1 MGYDLHFAPD
11 VSRWLAALDADQP
24 DIARQVNQA
33 LETLKA
39 KGEQTGPPLVVPVS
53 YAPRQQ
59 EVAPELDRFYRRRM
73 RALTQFRR
81 EVSEVVTLRKSLE
94 DRLDDPMTDDQRERL
109 RSAYDG
115 IRAQEERLTEVSIR
129 MDRDVQAF
137 RARKEALK
145 ASLVEALVDEMT
157 KLADVMGATDLEQP
171 GGQLLE
177 LRPGAPKGIVAR
189 LLIAVEPGQAAE
201 VVAAATERDVLAAW
215 YDRVVPASHAP
226 VAVPP
231 GAVREQR
238 TAAP

>member
-177 LRPGAPKGIVAR
+177 LRRARPRASSRACSSRSSPGRRPR
-189 LLIAVEPGQAAE
+189 SSRPRPN
-201 VVAAATERDVLAAW
+201 ATCW
-215 YDRVVPASHAP
+215 
-226 VAVPP
+226 PP
-231 GAVREQR
+231 GTTGLCRPATPPWLSRR
-238 TAAP
+238 AP